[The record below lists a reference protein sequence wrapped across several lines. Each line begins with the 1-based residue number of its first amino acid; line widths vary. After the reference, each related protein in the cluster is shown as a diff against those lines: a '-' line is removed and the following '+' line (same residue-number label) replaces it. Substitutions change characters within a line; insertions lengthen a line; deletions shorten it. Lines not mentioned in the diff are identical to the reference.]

1 MNKKLTL
8 LLIFCVIGSMCP
20 VNAALIEFS
29 SDTWLGSAIN
39 YIIDRS
45 NIIADSQDEWVKDP
59 TTQNVDNS
67 TTKASTMNQTEAD
80 EAAVENAVGT
90 KQTATEDMM
99 ESIQFIRDSVSQ
111 EPETCSVS
119 GEKQGGLTLSSFKV
133 ANNIHGFSLFPVEV
147 TVTTPRISTE
157 LEDVEKT
164 TREIDGES
172 YSLDIKGYTNIT
184 RVTFQ
189 VVQGDVVVSQ
199 YVLDN
204 LNVSSESSSHTFIG
218 MLKTPDDNYQEVSSI
233 VDGGLVTVSQMNS
246 LLNAQTEDFEVK
258 VIIDHKIYIWEENVE
273 HATWYMTEHEDTEK
287 MPDEYPED
295 PTDSYGYDSIYTT
308 RNADDFV
315 KTGQHPVNGYES
327 GLGAEYESI
336 FGDNIYPFQT
346 DSNGAVNNFV
356 VPLYASMIH
365 EFENPARFKFNVLN
379 YPENL
384 LPYSDDSEI
393 QNVKYRLVAINYH
406 MDGTCSLSFDSRSS
420 LPDIDED
427 GLINKVVPYTADND
441 TVEIYTYLIITG
453 RIYDIEADQSYP
465 VWYISKPR
473 ISVRSN
479 YVSITRE
486 HSEQIDEFLED
497 GSISVSEM
505 STIKALFESDITT
518 LHDKKDEAEEWQDKN
533 EIKGSSLGVKY
544 SKLAA
549 EKYQDAISSL
559 TGVSTDDIAEVRTAK
574 TEAYLYEVEANDY
587 LEAAKKCYYGAED
600 SAEILVA
607 QYEEE
612 NDVTFGLAALFASD
626 MLDEINDYLS
636 FIPYSEEINTSVP
649 GGMLTV
655 IVLLTGAIVV
665 FRPKNSGY
673 NRRKRW

>member
-8 LLIFCVIGSMCP
+8 LLIFCMIGSMCP
-20 VNAALIEFS
+20 ANAALIEFS

-45 NIIADSQDEWVKDP
+45 NIIADSQDEWVVNPD
-59 TTQNVDNS
+59 TQDVDN
-67 TTKASTMNQTEAD
+67 TTTEASTMNQTEAD
-80 EAAVENAVGT
+80 EAAVENAIGT

-99 ESIQFIRDSVSQ
+99 ESIQYIRDSVSQ
-111 EPETCSVS
+111 ELEPCSIS

-164 TREIDGES
+164 TGEIDGES

-199 YVLDN
+199 YVLDD

-246 LLNAQTEDFEVK
+246 ILNAQTEDFEVK

-273 HATWYMTEHEDTEK
+273 HATWYMTEHEDTEEK
-287 MPDEYPED
+287 PDKYPEN

-327 GLGAEYESI
+327 GVGAEYEDI
-336 FGDNIYPFQT
+336 FGSNIYPFKT

-356 VPLYASMIH
+356 VPLYASMVH
-365 EFENPARFKFNVLN
+365 QFENPSRFRFKVLN

-384 LPYSDDSEI
+384 LPYSDTSKIED
-393 QNVKYRLVAINYH
+393 VKYRLVAINYH
-406 MDGTCSLSFDSRSS
+406 MDGTCSLSFDSRAS
-420 LPDIDED
+420 LPDIDESGEID
-427 GLINKVVPYTADND
+427 KVIPYTADND
-441 TVEIYTYLIITG
+441 TVEIYTYLIVTG
-453 RIYDIEADQSYP
+453 RIYDLEAGQSYP

-473 ISVRSN
+473 VSVRSN
-479 YVSITRE
+479 YESITRE
-486 HSEQIDEFLED
+486 HSEQIDEFLSD

-505 STIKALFESDITT
+505 STIKALFEADMAS
-518 LHDKKDEAEEWQDKN
+518 LHDKKDEAEEWIDKN
-533 EIKGSSLGVKY
+533 EQKGSVRGVRY
-544 SKLAA
+544 ANTAS
-549 EKYQDAISSL
+549 EKYQDAIDSL
-559 TGVSTDDIAEVRTAK
+559 TGVSTDDIAEVRAAK
-574 TEAYLYEVEANDY
+574 TQAYLYEVEANDY

-600 SAEILVA
+600 TAEILVS
-607 QYEEE
+607 QYEES
-612 NDVTFGLAALFASD
+612 NDITFSLAALFASD
-626 MLDEINDYLS
+626 VLDEINDYLS
-636 FIPYSEEINTSVP
+636 FIPYSDVINESVP
-649 GGMLTV
+649 GGMVL
-655 IVLLTGAIVV
+655 IIGLLTGAIVV

-673 NRRKRW
+673 KRRWK

>member
-20 VNAALIEFS
+20 VSAFDYVS
-29 SDTWLGSAIN
+29 SGTWYGPAIN
-39 YIIDRS
+39 FVIDIVNLGDVS
-45 NIIADSQDEWVKDP
+45 SAFDDSITDDEYEED
-59 TTQNVDNS
+59 S
-67 TTKASTMNQTEAD
+67 TKASTMNQSEAD

-99 ESIQFIRDSVSQ
+99 ESIQYIRDSVSQ
-111 EPETCSVS
+111 EPEICSVS
-119 GEKQGGLTLSSFKV
+119 GDKQGGLTLSEFKV

-164 TREIDGES
+164 TGEIDGES

-199 YVLDN
+199 YVLDD
-204 LNVSSESSSHTFIG
+204 LEVSSESSSHTFTGI
-218 MLKTPDDNYQEVSSI
+218 LKTPDDSYQEISSI

-246 LLNAQTEDFEVK
+246 ILNAQTEDFEVK
-258 VIIDHKIYIWEENVE
+258 VIIDHTIYIWEEQVE
-273 HATWYMTEHEDTEK
+273 HATWDMVEHEDGEK
-287 MPDEYPED
+287 KPDKYPEK
-295 PTDSYGYDSIYTT
+295 PTDSWHYDSIYTT

-327 GLGAEYESI
+327 GLSSEYEDI
-336 FGDNIYPFQT
+336 FGSNIYPFKT

-365 EFENPARFKFNVLN
+365 EFENPARFRFKVLN

-384 LPYSDDSEI
+384 LPYSDTSQI
-393 QNVKYRLVAINYH
+393 TGVKYRLVAINYH
-406 MDGTCSLSFDSRSS
+406 MDGTCSLSFDSRDSIPTINES
-420 LPDIDED
+420 CIID
-427 GLINKVVPYTADND
+427 KVIPYTADND

-465 VWYISKPR
+465 VWYIARPK

-486 HSEQIDEFLED
+486 HSKQIDEFLTD
-497 GSISVSEM
+497 DVITWSE
-505 STIKALFESDITT
+505 SDTIEELFESDIAT

-559 TGVSTDDIAEVRTAK
+559 TGVDTSDVAEVRTAK
-574 TEAYLYEVEANDY
+574 TQAYLYEVEANDY

-600 SAEILVA
+600 TAEILVS

-655 IVLLTGAIVV
+655 IVLLCGAVIV

-673 NRRKRW
+673 KRRWK